1 MEVSHPS
8 CKRLLLPQ
16 RVREAGGHRGAG
28 ASVQDTSAVRG
39 VLFVRNGRPGEAKTC
54 RRGQKSGRARV
65 PGGLHFVGRPEA
77 SEPRDQ
83 DLADGLLGLHFSGIE
98 RLRGPPPLR
107 T

>member
-54 RRGQKSGRARV
+54 RRGQGRDVLESLVDCISSGD
-65 PGGLHFVGRPEA
+65 LKQA
-77 SEPRDQ
+77 S
-83 DLADGLLGLHFSGIE
+83 LAIGPCDGLLGLHFSGIE